1 MNWINNL
8 VRPKIRSF
16 LTTKRDVPD
25 NLWRTCPMTGQMV
38 FYKDLEANQFVF
50 PGSDYHERMSAAQ
63 RLEHLFDDAV
73 FETVLVPGAPVDP
86 LKFRDG
92 RRYTDRLKDAKAA
105 TELDDAILVGEGY
118 LDGSFVVAAAQ
129 DFRFMAGSLGM
140 AAGEAIIAGMLRAV
154 EKKSPFILF
163 AASGGARMQE
173 GILSLM
179 QMPRTTI
186 AVQRLRENSLPYI
199 VVLTD
204 PTTGGVTASYAM
216 LGDVH
221 IAEPG
226 ALICFAGPRV
236 IQQTIREQLPEGFQ
250 RSEYLL
256 EHGMVDMV
264 VHRHQL
270 RETLSRL
277 SRLLMNNPATDE
289 KQNRREVKSMNGE
302 AHHAVAPDEDAID
315 IEPSQKD
322 AKANKPAQQNQK
334 PGSSATGGKPGNA
347 STSAQSAPADK
358 KAAGTSAGSS
368 GKEADKPK
376 PSATSSPGSKSG
388 S

>member
-1 MNWINNL
+1 MNWINNI
-8 VRPKIRSF
+8 RPKIRGL
-16 LTTKRDVPD
+16 LTTKREVPD
-25 NLWRTCPMTGQMV
+25 NLWVKCPDTGQMV
-38 FYKDLEANQFVF
+38 FYKDLEANQFVI
-50 PGSDYHERMSAAQ
+50 PGSNYHMRMEAPK
-63 RLEHLFDDAV
+63 RLAHLFDNG
-73 FETVLVPGAPVDP
+73 EYEIVPVRDVAHDP

-92 RRYTDRLKDAKAA
+92 KRYSDRLKAIRSDTQLQDAV
-105 TELDDAILVGEGY
+105 LLGEGT
-118 LDGSFVVAAAQ
+118 LEGQDIVAAAQ

-140 AAGEAIIAGMLRAV
+140 AAGEAVIAGMLRAV
-154 EKKSPFILF
+154 EKRTPFILF

-186 AVQRLRENSLPYI
+186 AVQMLREARLPYL

-250 RSEYLL
+250 KAEYLL
-256 EHGMVDMV
+256 AHGMIDMV

-270 RETLSRL
+270 RETVSRL
-277 SRLLMNNPATDE
+277 CRLLTGNAAAARMARPMAAKDNGHLNGSIVDGTTIESLARSYDDVLEHEPLEESERYDA
-289 KQNRREVKSMNGE
+289 RESTRD
-302 AHHAVAPDEDAID
+302 PD
-315 IEPSQKD
+315 
-322 AKANKPAQQNQK
+322 KPRTK
-334 PGSSATGGKPGNA
+334 PGPRDGALN
-347 STSAQSAPADK
+347 
-358 KAAGTSAGSS
+358 
-368 GKEADKPK
+368 
-376 PSATSSPGSKSG
+376 
-388 S
+388 